1 MRQEAQVFVS
11 LGANIDDPRRQLA
24 KAVFLLRQT
33 SEFRV
38 AALSSMYS
46 TEAVGPVSQPAF
58 VNAVLE
64 GWTPLAPKEILS
76 VLLGVEIAM
85 GRERSERWGPRRIDL
100 DLLLIGNMV
109 LDDPELKIPHP
120 RMHERRFVLEP
131 LAGLAPD
138 FVHPILGRTVSELLE
153 GLPKNGPWVK
163 QLEFDWDKLCD
174 E

>member
-38 AALSSMYS
+38 TALSSMYY

-131 LAGLAPD
+131 LARLAPD
-138 FVHPILGRTVSELLE
+138 FVHPMLGRTVSELLV

-163 QLEFDWDKLCD
+163 QLECDWDKLCV